1 MARDTLR
8 NRIHISNAAG
18 LAALAA
24 EIEALSLDL
33 EAPYGWHLFNDHL
46 GRELNKR
53 SLILTGSVYY
63 TTSPFDAGLR
73 PLLTALT
80 AGTCEDI
87 RDTDGN
93 LILDSDG
100 NPIGECV
107 DNMIT
112 DDGDNMITDDGDNI
126 ILD

>member
-63 TTSPFDAGLR
+63 TDEPFDAGLR
-73 PLLTALT
+73 PLLTDLVVTPSAPILDSDDNIIT
-80 AGTCEDI
+80 
-87 RDTDGN
+87 DTDGN
-93 LILDSDG
+93 
-100 NPIGECV
+100 PI
-107 DNMIT
+107 
-112 DDGDNMITDDGDNI
+112 
-126 ILD
+126 